1 MKADPQ
7 SQRLLLELQGLDT
20 SLAQIAHKQR
30 TLPEHAELQRL
41 DKEVTALEDERVR
54 AQVAVDDLDR
64 DIARVDKDV
73 EQVRQ
78 RADRD
83 RVRLDAGTGPAK
95 ELEAL
100 QHELATL
107 ARRQGEL
114 EDSELALMEQREAA
128 QSIVDGVAGRLS
140 TATDAQATIGER
152 RDAIVRELTAETAA
166 KTQAREPLVAR
177 LPADLVALYDKV
189 RESAGGVGAALL
201 RRGRCEG
208 CRLDLS
214 AGDKARVRAADP
226 DEVVR
231 CEECRRILVR
241 TEESGL

>member
-1 MKADPQ
+1 VKADPQ
-7 SQRLLLELQGLDT
+7 SQRRLLDLAALDT
-20 SLAQIAHKQR
+20 SLAQLAHRRR
-30 TLPEHAELQRL
+30 TLPEFAELERL
-41 DKEVTALEDERVR
+41 DRELTGLDDDRVR

-64 DIARVDKDV
+64 DIARLDKDV

-83 RVRLDAGTGPAK
+83 RARLDAGTGPAK

-114 EDSELALMEQREAA
+114 EDAELELMDKRESAQSILDGVLARVGESRTAREAA
-128 QSIVDGVAGRLS
+128 EARRNAALS
-140 TATDAQATIGER
+140 GLDKDTEFKTANRA
-152 RDAIVRELTAETAA
+152 
-166 KTQAREPLVAR
+166 PLVAD
-177 LPADLVALYDKV
+177 LPSDLVALYERM
-189 RESAGGVGAALL
+189 RESTGMGAALL
-201 RRGRCEG
+201 RQGRCGG
-208 CRLDLS
+208 CRLELS
-214 AGDKARVRAADP
+214 GSERARVKGAPP
-226 DEVVR
+226 DEVVQ

>member
-7 SQRLLLELQGLDT
+7 SQRLLLDVQAIDT

-30 TLPEHAELQRL
+30 NLPEHAELQRL
-41 DKEVTALEDERVR
+41 DKEVAALEDERVR

-64 DIARVDKDV
+64 DIARLDKDV
-73 EQVRQ
+73 DQVRQ
-78 RADRD
+78 RAQRD
-83 RVRLDAGTGPAK
+83 RTRLDVGTGPAK

-114 EDSELALMEQREAA
+114 EDAELELMEQREAA
-128 QSIVDGVAGRLS
+128 QSTLDDVTGRLS
-140 TATDAQATIGER
+140 GATEARTKAVQR
-152 RDAIVRELTAETAA
+152 RDTSLAELAEETER
-166 KTQAREPLVAR
+166 KTQARAPLVAR
-177 LPADLVALYDKV
+177 LPADLLGLYDKV

-208 CRLDLS
+208 CRLELS
-214 AGDKARVRAADP
+214 AGDKARVRAAEP

-231 CEECRRILVR
+231 CEECRRVLVR

>member
-7 SQRLLLELQGLDT
+7 SQRLLLELAAIDT
-20 SLAQIAHKQR
+20 SLAQIAHRRR
-30 TLPEHAELQRL
+30 TLPEHAELDRL
-41 DKEVTALEDERVR
+41 DRELVTLEDDRVR

-73 EQVRQ
+73 EQVRA

-83 RVRLDAGTGPAK
+83 RARLDAGTGPAK

-100 QHELATL
+100 QHELGTL

-114 EDSELALMEQREAA
+114 EDQELELMERREAA
-128 QSIVDGVAGRLS
+128 QSTLDSVVGRIEAARTAREEVSARRAAALS
-140 TATDAQATIGER
+140 DLDSEQQAKE
-152 RDAIVRELTAETAA
+152 
-166 KTQAREPLVAR
+166 QARQPLTER
-177 LPADLVALYDKV
+177 LPVDLLELYEKI
-189 RESAGGVGAALL
+189 RESTGMGAALL

-208 CRLDLS
+208 CRLELS
-214 AGDKARVRAADP
+214 ASDKAKVRAADP

>member
-1 MKADPQ
+1 VKADPQ
-7 SQRLLLELQGLDT
+7 SQRLLLELAAIDT
-20 SLAQIAHKQR
+20 SLAQIAHR
-30 TLPEHAELQRL
+30 RRALPEHAELETL
-41 DKEVTALEDERVR
+41 DREVRSLDDDRVR

-64 DIARVDKDV
+64 DIARIDKDV
-73 EQVRQ
+73 EQVRS

-83 RVRLDAGTGPAK
+83 RARLDAGTGPPK

-114 EDSELALMEQREAA
+114 EDAELELMERREEASSTLEA
-128 QSIVDGVAGRLS
+128 VAGRLDL
-140 TATDAQATIGER
+140 TRANREATNAR
-152 RDAIVRELTAETAA
+152 REAALQELDDE
-166 KTQAREPLVAR
+166 QQQRIRAREPLSAR
-177 LPADLVALYDKV
+177 VPTELLELYEKV
-189 RESAGGVGAALL
+189 RESPGMGAALL

-208 CRLDLS
+208 CRLELS
-214 AGDKARVRAADP
+214 ASYKATVRAADP

>member
-7 SQRLLLELQGLDT
+7 SQRLLLDLQAIDT

-30 TLPEHAELQRL
+30 NLPEHAELQRL
-41 DKEVTALEDERVR
+41 DKEVSSLEDERVR

-64 DIARVDKDV
+64 DISRLDKDV
-73 EQVRQ
+73 DQVRQ
-78 RADRD
+78 RAQRD
-83 RVRLDAGTGPAK
+83 RTRLDAGTGPAK

-114 EDSELALMEQREAA
+114 EDAELELMEQREAA
-128 QSIVDGVAGRLS
+128 QSTLDDAASRLS
-140 TATDAQATIGER
+140 GATEAKAKAVQR
-152 RDAIVRELTAETAA
+152 RDTSLAELTAETAQ
-166 KTQAREPLVAR
+166 KTQARAPLVER
-177 LPADLVALYDKV
+177 LPADLLGLYDKM

-208 CRLDLS
+208 CRLELS
-214 AGDKARVRAADP
+214 AGDKARVRAADL

>member
-1 MKADPQ
+1 VKADPQ
-7 SQRLLLELQGLDT
+7 SQRLLLDVQAIDT

-30 TLPEHAELQRL
+30 NLPEHAELQRL
-41 DKEVTALEDERVR
+41 DKEVAALEDERVR

-64 DIARVDKDV
+64 DIARLDKDV
-73 EQVRQ
+73 DQVRQ
-78 RADRD
+78 RAQRD
-83 RVRLDAGTGPAK
+83 RTRLDVGTGPAK

-114 EDSELALMEQREAA
+114 EDAELELMEQREAA
-128 QSIVDGVAGRLS
+128 QSTLDDVAGRLLGATEAKAK
-140 TATDAQATIGER
+140 TAQR
-152 RDAIVRELTAETAA
+152 RDASLASLAEETAQ
-166 KTQAREPLVAR
+166 KTAAREPLVAQ
-177 LPADLVALYDKV
+177 LPADLLGLYDKV

-208 CRLDLS
+208 CRLELS
-214 AGDKARVRAADP
+214 AGDKARVRAAEP

-231 CEECRRILVR
+231 CEECRRVLVR

>member
-7 SQRLLLELQGLDT
+7 SQRLLLELQALDT

>member
-1 MKADPQ
+1 VKADPQ
-7 SQRLLLELQGLDT
+7 SQRLLLELQAIDT
-20 SLAQIAHKQR
+20 ALAQLAHRRR
-30 TLPEHAELQRL
+30 TLPEHADLERL
-41 DKEVTALEDERVR
+41 DRELASLEDDRVR

-73 EQVRQ
+73 EQVRS

-83 RVRLDAGTGPAK
+83 RARLDVGTGPAK

-107 ARRQGEL
+107 GRRQGEL
-114 EDSELALMEQREAA
+114 EEVELELMERRELA
-128 QSIVDGVAGRLS
+128 QSTLDGVLARL
-140 TATDAQATIGER
+140 ATVTETRAQTRDRREQVLSDLDNDAQAK
-152 RDAIVRELTAETAA
+152 TASRT
-166 KTQAREPLVAR
+166 PLVAQ
-177 LPADLVALYDKV
+177 LPPDLVGLYEKL
-189 RESAGGVGAALL
+189 RESTGMGAALL

-208 CRLDLS
+208 CRLELS
-214 AGDKARVRAADP
+214 ASDKARVRSAPA
-226 DEVVR
+226 DEVVQ